1 MNMNMQ
7 RINAIDPQTATGT
20 AKTLL
25 DGVQRKLSFVPNLMR
40 TLAVSP
46 ATLDAYL
53 SFNDRLSH
61 GILSPKLREEL
72 ALTIAH
78 SNSCEYCLAA
88 HTAIGGMLGLTP
100 SQLEAAYTADST
112 DPRIAAAL
120 HFAQQVVQNQGHVSD
135 EDVAEVRQAGYGD
148 AEIAE
153 IVGHVALNVLT
164 NYFNTVAQTV
174 VDFPKTGKLVPPR
187 S

>member
-1 MNMNMQ
+1 MTMQ
-7 RINAIDPQTATGT
+7 RINAIDPKAATGT
-20 AKTLL
+20 GKTLL
-25 DGVQRKLSFVPNLMR
+25 DAVQRKLAFVPNLTR

-53 SFNDRLSH
+53 SFGDRLNQ
-61 GILSPKLREEL
+61 GILSPKLREQL
-72 ALTIAH
+72 AVTVAY

-120 HFAQQVVQNQGHVSD
+120 HFAQELVQNQGHVSD
-135 EDVAEVRQAGYGD
+135 EEVAKVREAGYGD

-153 IVGHVALNVLT
+153 IVGHVALNVFT
-164 NYFNTVAQTV
+164 NYFNTVAQTD
-174 VDFPKTGKLVPPR
+174 VDFPKSGKSVPAR

>member
-1 MNMNMQ
+1 MQ
-7 RINAIDPQTATGT
+7 RINAVDPKTATGT

-25 DGVQRKLSFVPNLMR
+25 DGVQKKLGFVPNLMS

-61 GILSPKLREEL
+61 GVLSPKLREQL
-72 ALTIAH
+72 ALTVAY
-78 SNSCEYCLAA
+78 SNSCQYCLAA

-100 SQLEAAYTADST
+100 SQVEAAYTAEST
-112 DPRIAAAL
+112 DPKIAAAL
-120 HFAQQVVQNQGHVSD
+120 QVAQKVVASQGHVSD
-135 EDVAEVRQAGYGD
+135 DDVDEVRQAGYGE
-148 AEIAE
+148 AEITE

-164 NYFNTVAQTV
+164 NYFNTVAETE
-174 VDFPKTGKLVPPR
+174 VDFPRTPKPVPSR

>member
-1 MNMNMQ
+1 
-7 RINAIDPQTATGT
+7 
-20 AKTLL
+20 
-25 DGVQRKLSFVPNLMR
+25 V
-40 TLAVSP
+40 
-46 ATLDAYL
+46 AY
-53 SFNDRLSH
+53 
-61 GILSPKLREEL
+61 
-72 ALTIAH
+72 

-164 NYFNTVAQTV
+164 NYFNTVAQTE
-174 VDFPKTGKLVPPR
+174 VDFPRTGKLVPAR